1 MRVAI
6 YPGTFDP
13 VTKGH
18 IHIAERASKIFDK
31 IIIAV
36 AVDNYKNTLFSV
48 EERLHLME
56 ESVSYLNN
64 VEVDCFSG
72 LVADYAK
79 EKKAQALI
87 RGLRAVTDFENEMQ
101 IAEMNRHLNRGLE
114 TIFLMTAGEYSF
126 ISSSIIKQVAV
137 LGGSVQE
144 FVTPLVEKS
153 LKEKY
158 SKNT

>member
-1 MRVAI
+1 MRIAI

-18 IHIAERASKIFDK
+18 IHIVERVCKIFDK
-31 IIIAV
+31 VIIAV
-36 AVDNYKNTLFSV
+36 AKDNYKKNLFSLD
-48 EERLHLME
+48 ERLELMK
-56 ESVSYLNN
+56 ESIKSFDN
-64 VEVDCFSG
+64 VEVDSFSG

-101 IAEMNRHLNRGLE
+101 LAEMNRHLNTRLE

-126 ISSSIIKQVAV
+126 ISSSLIKQVAV
-137 LGGSVQE
+137 LGGDVSE
-144 FVTPLVEKS
+144 FVPPIVEKN
-153 LKEKY
+153 LIAKY
-158 SKNT
+158 S